1 MSEHSEDRE
10 LLPDESPSADAL
22 VVEEAEAAAAEAGAI
37 GGPDP
42 QPELD
47 PADKP
52 VAEGGGGEAEGF
64 EQAEEALIGQASHDD
79 VPADPTGG
87 AFTPERDE
95 NPSRG
100 VYGESDEVEVT
111 EATSDPDAGTEDP
124 GEGPGIAAE
133 R

>member
-1 MSEHSEDRE
+1 MPEQPEDRE
-10 LLPDESPSADAL
+10 LLPEEPDPDAL
-22 VVEEAEAAAAEAGAI
+22 AAEQAEAAAAEAGAI

-47 PADKP
+47 PADRP

-64 EQAEEALIGQASHDD
+64 EQAEEALVGQASHED
-79 VPADPTGG
+79 VPADPAGE
-87 AFTPERDE
+87 AMTPEREADR
-95 NPSRG
+95 SDAA
-100 VYGESDEVEVT
+100 YGEGDEVDVT
-111 EATSDPDAGTEDP
+111 EVTSDPDAGSEDP